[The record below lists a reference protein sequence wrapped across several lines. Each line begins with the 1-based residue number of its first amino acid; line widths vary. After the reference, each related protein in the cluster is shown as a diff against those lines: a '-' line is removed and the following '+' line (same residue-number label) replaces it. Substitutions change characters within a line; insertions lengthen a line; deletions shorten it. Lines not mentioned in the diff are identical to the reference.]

1 MFINL
6 TPAASIFLQFTLA
19 GIFLVSCDFNSK
31 NKHILKPEIQLIKSS
46 LITNFPSGSSINYY
60 NGKLYLIGDDA
71 NNVLVLNKDY
81 TPIDSIQLFNYPE
94 KRIPKSEKTDFETS
108 TLLELNGTPQLL
120 VIGSGSRE
128 ERKKALLL
136 PVAHEAAAS
145 ATLFQPFFY
154 NEASFAQLKTKGIA
168 EVNIEGSTII
178 GDHLALS
185 NRGNI
190 ANPWNH
196 LIITQKDG
204 LVDGS
209 RQSFTVQQLRLPVN
223 AKEFIGV
230 SELCYIESNDILLFA
245 LSSEA
250 TNNSYDD
257 GVIGDSYIGWI
268 HNFSEKMDHPE
279 LIVDEMINLRTIN
292 DEFEKEKIEGLCVEA
307 VNGNEFTIH
316 LISDNDSGESKLFK
330 VKVIMNGDL

>member
-1 MFINL
+1 M
-6 TPAASIFLQFTLA
+6 
-19 GIFLVSCDFNSK
+19 
-31 NKHILKPEIQLIKSS
+31 KPEIQLIKSS

-71 NNVLVLNKDY
+71 NTILILNTDY
-81 TPIDSIQLFNYPE
+81 TQIDSIQLFNYPE

-108 TLLELNGTPQLL
+108 TLLELEGIPHLL

-136 PVAHEAAAS
+136 RVANAVVAPAA
-145 ATLFQPFFY
+145 LFKPFFY
-154 NEASFAQLKTKGIA
+154 NEVAFAQLKTKGIK

-178 GDHLALS
+178 GDNLVLS

-204 LVDGS
+204 LTAES
-209 RQSFTVQQLRLPVN
+209 KQSLNVQQLLLPVN

-230 SELCYIESNDILLFA
+230 SELCYIESNDILLFT

-257 GVIGDSYIGWI
+257 GIIGDSYIGWI
-268 HNFSEKMDHPE
+268 YNFSEKIHHPE
-279 LIVDEMINLRTIN
+279 LMLDEMVNLRTIN
-292 DEFEKEKIEGLCVEA
+292 NEFEKEKIEGLCVEA
-307 VNGNEFTIH
+307 VNGNAFTIH
-316 LISDNDSGESKLFK
+316 LISDNDTGESKLFK
-330 VKVIMNGDL
+330 IIVIMNQGLISS